1 MKILIYSLLIML
13 GILLLFSCDMQKG
26 KKEIQSK
33 TLFTGKDGEIELV
46 VLNPGHFHASLLQ
59 KFPQKQVND
68 TVLVY
73 APQGNEL
80 DQYLASIEG
89 YNDRSE
95 NPTVWNEVVY
105 SGSDYLEKMLEEKKG
120 NVVILAGNNLKK
132 TDYIYQAINVGY
144 NVLSDKP
151 MAINTEN
158 FELLRSAYD
167 SARTQDVYL
176 YDVMTERYEILN
188 TLTRELVNNKEL
200 FGELQDGTPE
210 NPSIVMEN
218 VHHFYKEVSG
228 NVLVRPAWFYDVEQ
242 QGEGMVD
249 VATHLVD
256 LINWQCF
263 PDSVIDYERDVNI
276 ISASH
281 WPTKLTLSDF
291 TRSTKLEVFPD
302 FLTKYVNNSVLDVYS
317 NGRINYQVK
326 GKNIAV
332 TALWNYEAPKGGG
345 DTYSATI
352 KGTKATVEIV
362 QNKAENYIKQLYV
375 QKDKST
381 DEKEF
386 ESAITKIVTQLQE
399 TYPYVSSKRISG
411 SRYQIVVPVESRK
424 GHEDYFGYVAQKYF
438 GFLVNR
444 NMPEW
449 EISNTIAKYYITT
462 TALEMARNSSIP

>member
-1 MKILIYSLLIML
+1 ML

-132 TDYIYQAINVGY
+132 TDYIYQAINAGY